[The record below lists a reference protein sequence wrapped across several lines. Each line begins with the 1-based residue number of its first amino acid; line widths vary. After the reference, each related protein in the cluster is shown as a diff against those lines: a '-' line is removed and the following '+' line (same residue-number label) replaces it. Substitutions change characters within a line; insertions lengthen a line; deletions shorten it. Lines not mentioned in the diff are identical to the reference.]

1 MCLPKWSSLLFAL
14 TLAAADPRPRLIV
27 LTDISSLTAGVREP
41 DDGQSLIRL
50 LLFSNDI
57 HLEGLIA
64 SSNMGHGQVVRPE
77 LIHQAI
83 DAYAEVY
90 ANLRRHDKRYPEPEY
105 LHSIVKAGQPIAGPR
120 IPPEQSLIGDT
131 EASRYLRTRIIA
143 GDARPLWIA
152 VWGGS
157 ADLAQA
163 LHGLRD
169 HPSLNK
175 VRVHAIGD
183 QDSTGP
189 WIKAQFPS
197 LFYITRSF
205 AIRGMYRGGD
215 TALVGPEW
223 VETNIRNGRGPLGA
237 LYPNYDG
244 GDIWWRRLGRVRGI
258 KEGDTP
264 SFLNLIPN
272 GLDAMDGWGGRIVPV
287 PAQPNRYEDALD
299 PHDRFTDD
307 PDPRM
312 YGVYRWRE
320 AFQNEFAARLDWCV
334 RPPKET
340 NHAPVVRVR
349 RRGDQLDASG
359 SRDPDGHALTFRWSD
374 GVTGP
379 RRAAAAPLLLTVT
392 DNGAP
397 PLSRYARIGG
407 DIE

>member
-1 MCLPKWSSLLFAL
+1 MSLPKWSSLLFAL
-14 TLAAADPRPRLIV
+14 TLSAADMRPRLIV

-90 ANLRRHDKRYPEPEY
+90 PNLQRHDKLHPQPEY
-105 LHSIVKAGQPIAGPR
+105 LHSIVKAGQPIAGPG
-120 IPPEQSLIGDT
+120 IPPENSLTGDT
-131 EASRYLRTRIIA
+131 EASRFLRARIIA
-143 GDARPLWIA
+143 ADRRPLWIA
-152 VWGGS
+152 IWGGS

-163 LHGLRD
+163 LNGLRD

-215 TALVGPEW
+215 TALVSPDW
-223 VETNIRNGRGPLGA
+223 VETNIRNGHGPLGA

-244 GDIWWRRLGRVRGI
+244 GDIWWRRLARPLHRRSGPAHVRRL
-258 KEGDTP
+258 P
-264 SFLNLIPN
+264 LARSIPE
-272 GLDAMDGWGGRIVPV
+272 RIRRP
-287 PAQPNRYEDALD
+287 
-299 PHDRFTDD
+299 
-307 PDPRM
+307 
-312 YGVYRWRE
+312 
-320 AFQNEFAARLDWCV
+320 ARLVC
-334 RPPKET
+334 PSTP
-340 NHAPVVRVR
+340 
-349 RRGDQLDASG
+349 RGQSCACR
-359 SRDPDGHALTFRWSD
+359 SR
-374 GVTGP
+374 
-379 RRAAAAPLLLTVT
+379 
-392 DNGAP
+392 AP
-397 PLSRYARIGG
+397 PLWPNRRLFLKRSRWPCAHLPLVRWCDDCAPFRLSGSAG
-407 DIE
+407 ADGNR

>member
-1 MCLPKWSSLLFAL
+1 MSLPKWSSLLFAL
-14 TLAAADPRPRLIV
+14 TLSAADTRPRLIV

-57 HLEGLIA
+57 DIEGLIA

-77 LIHQAI
+77 LINQAI

-90 ANLRRHDKRYPEPEY
+90 PNLQRHDKLYPQPEY
-105 LHSIVKAGQPIAGPR
+105 LHSIVRAGQPIAGPG
-120 IPPEQSLIGDT
+120 IPPENSLTGDT
-131 EASRYLRTRIIA
+131 EASRFLRARIIA
-143 GDARPLWIA
+143 ADKRPLWVAI
-152 VWGGS
+152 WGGS

-163 LHGLRD
+163 LNGLRD
-169 HPSLNK
+169 HPSLNT

-215 TALVGPEW
+215 TALVSPDW
-223 VETNIRNGRGPLGA
+223 VETNIRNGHGPLGA

-272 GLDAMDGWGGRIVPV
+272 GLGPMDGWGGRIVPV
-287 PAQPNRYEDALD
+287 PAQPNRYEDAID

-334 RPPKET
+334 RPPREV

-349 RRGDQLDASG
+349 RHFGRIDAS
-359 SRDPDGHALTFRWSD
+359 SSSDPDGHALTFRWSD
-374 GVTGP
+374 GVTTA
-379 RRAAAAPLLLTVT
+379 RRFASRDPLVLMVT
-392 DNGAP
+392 DSGTP
-397 PLSRYARIGG
+397 PLSRYARIP
-407 DIE
+407 

>member
-1 MCLPKWSSLLFAL
+1 MSPPKWSSLLFAV
-14 TLAAADPRPRLIV
+14 TLFAADDRPRLIV
-27 LTDISSLTAGVREP
+27 LTDIGSLTAGVREP

-57 HLEGLIA
+57 AIEGLIA

-77 LIHQAI
+77 LIHQAL
-83 DAYAEVY
+83 DAYALVY
-90 ANLRRHDKRYPEPEY
+90 PNLRRHDKRYPKPAS
-105 LHSIVKAGQPIAGPR
+105 LHAVVRAGQPIAGPR

-131 EASRYLRTRIIA
+131 EASRYLRERIA
-143 GDARPLWIA
+143 AADPRPLWIA

-163 LHGLRD
+163 LSGLRD
-169 HPSLNK
+169 HPSLGK

-183 QDSTGP
+183 QDSTGS
-189 WIKAQFPS
+189 WIKAQFPA
-197 LFYITRSF
+197 LFYITRGF

-215 TALVGPEW
+215 TSLVSPGW
-223 VETNIRNGRGPLGA
+223 VETHIRRDHGPLGA

-244 GDIWWRRLGRVRGI
+244 GDIWSRRLGRVRGM

-287 PAQPNRYEDALD
+287 PARNNRYEDALD

-334 RPPKET
+334 RPPT
-340 NHAPVVRVR
+340 QANHAPIVRVN
-349 RRGDQLDASG
+349 QLDASA
-359 SRDPDGHALTFRWSD
+359 SRDPDGNALTFRWSD
-374 GVTGP
+374 GVTGA
-379 RRAAAAPLLLTVT
+379 RRSAAAGPLLLTVT
-392 DNGAP
+392 DNGNP
-397 PLSRYARIGG
+397 PLSRYARIP
-407 DIE
+407 